1 MKHHHETPSFIHIH
15 HLFIIISYYIHNS
28 LSPLYNHHIHYIHYI
43 YHCISMFERKST
55 NPKTA
60 QPGAIGAEGSRRWRE
75 LTSRR
80 GGKIW
85 GTYRQYCGEYRGQY
99 RKIWE
104 NMGKIF
110 ELNWEIY
117 WDVQLSSLIAGRSCG
132 WMGGWSGYNG
142 MYIWLNSN
150 NWGPENQGLPIVRNM
165 LEVNTPRPRMTIG
178 IIKKHNNKLL

>member
-99 RKIWE
+99 RKIWKSY
-104 NMGKIF
+104 MPG
-110 ELNWEIY
+110 IY
-117 WDVQLSSLIAGRSCG
+117 LQILSAEMVCRLVWNQAIEPGFKHQIWGIR
-132 WMGGWSGYNG
+132 WVTNHDLDGGFRISIYVE
-142 MYIWLNSN
+142 
-150 NWGPENQGLPIVRNM
+150 P
-165 LEVNTPRPRMTIG
+165 
-178 IIKKHNNKLL
+178 